1 MATALQ
7 QKFSTSWGEVMKL
20 TFFTMRFP
28 VASETFVLNQVT
40 HFIDAGYDVE
50 IISVFPGDLINR
62 HAAFDEYNLAAK
74 THYLLPEEKVSNLDK
89 LTQRIGLMLPKITK
103 LSLLKSLNIAR
114 YGQQAKKL
122 LLPAIVANAKQTFT
136 ADVFLVHFGYA
147 GALANKLRELGVLK
161 GKQATVFHGADISR
175 RHILDEHKL
184 DYVNLF
190 KQSELMLPISHL
202 WENKL
207 IEMGCPREKVHV
219 TRMGIEPEKFNFTP
233 RAAFHQP
240 LRIVSVARLTEK
252 KGLDVAV
259 KASEIL
265 RDKGGQFQFT
275 IIGNGEQDGIMREH
289 IARAGLEDC
298 VTMPGFKPQNEIRE
312 ALNEADIF
320 LLPSKTASDGD
331 MEGIPV
337 ALMEAMAVGLPV
349 VSTYHSGIPEL
360 IENDVS
366 GWLVAENNAEALAE
380 TLLRLSRGDVDVAP
394 VVAAARQKVE
404 TEFNQ
409 HIAYGEL
416 AKILERMV

>member
-1 MATALQ
+1 
-7 QKFSTSWGEVMKL
+7 MKL

-50 IISVFPGDLINR
+50 IISVFPGDLVNR
-62 HAAFDEYNLAAK
+62 HAAFDDYGLAAK
-74 THYLLPEEKVSNLDK
+74 THYLLPEEKVSLVDK
-89 LTQRIGLMLPKITK
+89 LIQRLKLVLPKITK
-103 LSLLKSLNIAR
+103 SSLLRSLNVRR
-114 YGQQAKKL
+114 YGAQSSKL
-122 LLPAIVANAKQTFT
+122 LLPSIVANASQTFT

-175 RHILDEHKL
+175 RHILEEHKH

-190 KQSELMLPISHL
+190 EQSELMLPISHL

-207 IEMGCPREKVHV
+207 IEMGCPPEKIHV
-219 TRMGIEPEKFNFTP
+219 TRMGIEPEKFNFQP
-233 RAAFHQP
+233 RQGFHKP

-259 KASEIL
+259 KASAIL
-265 RDKGGQFQFT
+265 KQRGGQFQYT
-275 IIGNGEQDGIMREH
+275 IIGNGEQDEMMRGF
-289 IARAGLEDC
+289 IAEEGMEDC
-298 VTMPGFKPQNEIRE
+298 VTMPGFKPQDEIRK
-312 ALNEADIF
+312 ALSEADIF
-320 LLPSKTASDGD
+320 LLPSKTAADGD

-349 VSTYHSGIPEL
+349 VSTFHSGIPEL
-360 IENDVS
+360 IENNVS
-366 GWLVAENNAEALAE
+366 GWLVEEDDPEALAD
-380 TLLRLSRGDVDVAP
+380 TLLKLSQGEVDVAP
-394 VVAAARQKVE
+394 VVTAARHKVE

-416 AKILERMV
+416 AQILERLV

>member
-1 MATALQ
+1 
-7 QKFSTSWGEVMKL
+7 MKL

-40 HFIDAGYDVE
+40 HFIDAGYEVE
-50 IISVFPGDLINR
+50 IISVFPGDLVNR
-62 HAAFDEYNLAAK
+62 HAAFDEYGLAAK
-74 THYLLPEEKVSNLDK
+74 THYLLPEEKISIVDK
-89 LTQRIGLMLPKITK
+89 LNQRIKLVLPKVTK
-103 LSLLKSLNIAR
+103 PSLLRSLNVRR
-114 YGQQAKKL
+114 YGAQSSKL
-122 LLPAIVANAKQTFT
+122 LLPSIVANAKQTFT

-175 RHILDEHKL
+175 RHILEEHKL

-190 KQSELMLPISHL
+190 RQSELMLPISHL

-207 IEMGCPREKVHV
+207 IEMGCPPEKIHV
-219 TRMGIEPEKFNFTP
+219 TRMGIEPEKFNFQP
-233 RAAFHQP
+233 RRAFQTP

-259 KASEIL
+259 KASAIL
-265 RDKGGQFQFT
+265 KQRGGQFQYT
-275 IIGNGEQDGIMREH
+275 IIGNGDQDEMMRDF
-289 IARAGLEDC
+289 IAREGMEDC
-298 VTMPGFKPQNEIRE
+298 VSMPGFKPQEEIRR
-312 ALNEADIF
+312 ALSEADIF
-320 LLPSKTASDGD
+320 LLPSKTAADGD

-349 VSTYHSGIPEL
+349 VSTFHSGIPEL
-360 IENDVS
+360 IENNVS
-366 GWLVAENNAEALAE
+366 GWLVEEDDPEALAE
-380 TLLRLSRGDVDVAP
+380 TLLKLSQGEVDVAP
-394 VVAAARQKVE
+394 VVAAARHKVE

-416 AKILERMV
+416 AQILERLV

>member
-1 MATALQ
+1 
-7 QKFSTSWGEVMKL
+7 MKL

-50 IISVFPGDLINR
+50 IISVFPGDLVNR
-62 HAAFDEYNLAAK
+62 HAAFDEYGLAAK
-74 THYLLPEEKVSNLDK
+74 THYLLPEEKVSLVDK
-89 LTQRIGLMLPKITK
+89 LIQRLKLVLPKITK
-103 LSLLKSLNIAR
+103 SSLLRSLNVRR
-114 YGQQAKKL
+114 YGAQSSKL
-122 LLPAIVANAKQTFT
+122 LLPSIVANASQIFT

-175 RHILDEHKL
+175 RHILEEHKH

-190 KQSELMLPISHL
+190 EQSELMLPISHL

-207 IEMGCPREKVHV
+207 IEMGCPPEKIHV
-219 TRMGIEPEKFNFTP
+219 TRMGIEPEKFNFQP
-233 RAAFHQP
+233 RQGFHKP

-259 KASEIL
+259 KASAIL
-265 RDKGGQFQFT
+265 KQRGGQFQYT
-275 IIGNGEQDGIMREH
+275 IIGNGDQDEMMRGF
-289 IARAGLEDC
+289 IAEEGMEDC
-298 VTMPGFKPQNEIRE
+298 VTMPGFKPQNEIRK
-312 ALNEADIF
+312 ALSEADIF
-320 LLPSKTASDGD
+320 LLPSKTAADGD

-349 VSTYHSGIPEL
+349 VSTFHSGIPEL
-360 IENDVS
+360 IENNVS
-366 GWLVAENNAEALAE
+366 GWLVEEDDPEALAD
-380 TLLRLSRGDVDVAP
+380 TLLKLSQGEVDVVP
-394 VVAAARQKVE
+394 VVAAARHKVE

-416 AKILERMV
+416 AQILERLV

>member
-1 MATALQ
+1 
-7 QKFSTSWGEVMKL
+7 MKL

-40 HFIDAGYDVE
+40 HFIDAGYEVE
-50 IISVFPGDLINR
+50 IISVFPGDLVNR
-62 HAAFDEYNLAAK
+62 HAAFDEYGLAAK
-74 THYLLPEEKVSNLDK
+74 THYLLPEEKVSIVDK
-89 LTQRIGLMLPKITK
+89 LNQRIKLVLPKVTK
-103 LSLLKSLNIAR
+103 PSLLRSLNVRR
-114 YGQQAKKL
+114 YGAQSSKL
-122 LLPAIVANAKQTFT
+122 LLPSIVANAKQTFT

-175 RHILDEHKL
+175 RHILEEHKL

-190 KQSELMLPISHL
+190 RQSELMLPISHL

-207 IEMGCPREKVHV
+207 IEMGCPPEKIHV
-219 TRMGIEPEKFNFTP
+219 TRMGIEPEKFNFQP
-233 RAAFHQP
+233 RQAFHTP

-259 KASEIL
+259 KASAIL
-265 RDKGGQFQFT
+265 KQRGGQFQYT
-275 IIGNGEQDGIMREH
+275 IIGNGDQDEMMRDF
-289 IARAGLEDC
+289 IAREGMEDC
-298 VTMPGFKPQNEIRE
+298 VSMPGFKPQEEIRR
-312 ALNEADIF
+312 ALSEADIF
-320 LLPSKTASDGD
+320 LLPSKTAADGD

-349 VSTYHSGIPEL
+349 VSTFHSGIPEL
-360 IENDVS
+360 IENNVS
-366 GWLVAENNAEALAE
+366 GWLVEEDDPEALAE
-380 TLLRLSRGDVDVAP
+380 TLLKLSQGEVDVAP
-394 VVAAARQKVE
+394 VIAAARHKVE

-416 AKILERMV
+416 AQILERLV

>member
-1 MATALQ
+1 
-7 QKFSTSWGEVMKL
+7 MKL

-40 HFIDAGYDVE
+40 YFIDAGHDVE
-50 IISVFPGDLINR
+50 IISVFPGDMVNR
-62 HAAFDEYNLAAK
+62 HAAFDEYGLAQK
-74 THYLLPEEKVSNLDK
+74 THYLLPDEKVSNLDK
-89 LTQRIGLMLPKITK
+89 LNQRLKLVLPKVAK
-103 LSLLKSLNIAR
+103 PALLRSLNVRR
-114 YGQQAKKL
+114 YGAQSSKL
-122 LLPAIVANAKQTFT
+122 LLPSIVANASQTFV

-147 GALANKLRELGVLK
+147 GALANKLRELGVLE

-175 RHILDEHKL
+175 RHILEEHKL

-190 KQSELMLPISHL
+190 AQSELMLPISYL
-202 WENKL
+202 WQNKL
-207 IEMGCPREKVHV
+207 IEMGCPPEKIHV
-219 TRMGIEPEKFNFTP
+219 TRMGIEPEKFNFQP
-233 RAAFHQP
+233 RQGFHSP

-265 RDKGGQFQFT
+265 QARGGQFEYT
-275 IIGNGEQDGIMREH
+275 IIGNGEQEEMLHEH
-289 IARAGLEDC
+289 IARAGMEES
-298 VTMPGFKPQNEIRE
+298 VKMPGFKPQDEIRQ

-320 LLPSKTASDGD
+320 LLPSKTAADGD

-349 VSTYHSGIPEL
+349 VSTVHSGIPEL
-360 IENDVS
+360 IENNVS
-366 GWLVAENNAEALAE
+366 GWLVPEDDANALAE
-380 TLLRLSRGDVDVAP
+380 TLLQLSQGDIDVAP
-394 VVAAARQKVE
+394 VVAAARHKVE

-416 AKILERMV
+416 AQILERLA

>member
-1 MATALQ
+1 
-7 QKFSTSWGEVMKL
+7 MKL

-50 IISVFPGDLINR
+50 IISVFPGDLVNR
-62 HAAFDEYNLAAK
+62 HAAFDEYGLAAK
-74 THYLLPEEKVSNLDK
+74 THYLLPEEKISIVDK
-89 LTQRIGLMLPKITK
+89 LNQRIKLVLPKVTK
-103 LSLLKSLNIAR
+103 PSLLRSLNVRR
-114 YGQQAKKL
+114 YGAQSSKL
-122 LLPAIVANAKQTFT
+122 LLPSIVANAKQTFT

-175 RHILDEHKL
+175 RHILEEHKL

-190 KQSELMLPISHL
+190 RQSELMLPISNL
-202 WENKL
+202 WKNKL
-207 IEMGCPREKVHV
+207 IEMGCPPEKIHV
-219 TRMGIEPEKFNFTP
+219 TRMGIEPEKFNFQP
-233 RAAFHQP
+233 RQAFQTP

-259 KASEIL
+259 KASAIL
-265 RDKGGQFQFT
+265 KQRGGQFQYT
-275 IIGNGEQDGIMREH
+275 IIGNGDQDEMMRDF
-289 IARAGLEDC
+289 IAREGMEDC
-298 VTMPGFKPQNEIRE
+298 VSMPGFKPQEEIRR
-312 ALNEADIF
+312 ALSEADIF
-320 LLPSKTASDGD
+320 LLPSKTAADGD

-349 VSTYHSGIPEL
+349 VSTFHSGIPEL
-360 IENDVS
+360 IENNVS
-366 GWLVAENNAEALAE
+366 GWLVEEDDPEALAE
-380 TLLRLSRGDVDVAP
+380 TLLKLSQGEVDVAP
-394 VVAAARQKVE
+394 VVAAARHKVE

-416 AKILERMV
+416 AQILERLV

>member
-1 MATALQ
+1 
-7 QKFSTSWGEVMKL
+7 MKL

-40 HFIDAGYDVE
+40 HFIDAGYEVE
-50 IISVFPGDLINR
+50 IISVFPGDLVNR
-62 HAAFDEYNLAAK
+62 HAAFDEYGLATK
-74 THYLLPEEKVSNLDK
+74 THYLLPEEKISIVDK
-89 LTQRIGLMLPKITK
+89 LNQRIRLVLPNVTK
-103 LSLLKSLNIAR
+103 PSLLRSLNMRR
-114 YGQQAKKL
+114 YGAQSSKL
-122 LLPAIVANAKQTFT
+122 LLPSIVANAKQTFT

-175 RHILDEHKL
+175 RHILEEHKL

-190 KQSELMLPISHL
+190 RQSELMLPISHL

-207 IEMGCPREKVHV
+207 IEMGCPPEKIHV
-219 TRMGIEPEKFNFTP
+219 TRMGIEPEKFNFQP
-233 RAAFHQP
+233 RQAFHTP

-259 KASEIL
+259 KASAIL
-265 RDKGGQFQFT
+265 KQRGGQFQYT
-275 IIGNGEQDGIMREH
+275 IIGNGDQDEMMRDF
-289 IARAGLEDC
+289 IAREGMEDC
-298 VTMPGFKPQNEIRE
+298 VSMPGFKPQEEIRR
-312 ALNEADIF
+312 ALSEADIF
-320 LLPSKTASDGD
+320 LLPSKTAADGD

-349 VSTYHSGIPEL
+349 VSTFHSGIPEL
-360 IENDVS
+360 IENNVS
-366 GWLVAENNAEALAE
+366 GWLVEEDDPEALAE
-380 TLLRLSRGDVDVAP
+380 TLLKLSQGEVDVAP
-394 VVAAARQKVE
+394 VVAAARHKVE

-416 AKILERMV
+416 AQILERLV

>member
-1 MATALQ
+1 
-7 QKFSTSWGEVMKL
+7 MKL

-40 HFIDAGYDVE
+40 HFIDAGYEVE
-50 IISVFPGDLINR
+50 IISVFPGDLVNR
-62 HAAFDEYNLAAK
+62 HAAFDEYGLAAK
-74 THYLLPEEKVSNLDK
+74 THYLLPEEKISIVDK
-89 LTQRIGLMLPKITK
+89 LNQRIKLVLPKVTK
-103 LSLLKSLNIAR
+103 PSLLRSLNVRR
-114 YGQQAKKL
+114 YGAQSSKL
-122 LLPAIVANAKQTFT
+122 LLPSIVANAKQTFT

-175 RHILDEHKL
+175 RHILEEHKL

-190 KQSELMLPISHL
+190 RQSELMLPISHL

-207 IEMGCPREKVHV
+207 IEMGCPPEKIHV
-219 TRMGIEPEKFNFTP
+219 TRMGIEPEKFNFQP
-233 RAAFHQP
+233 RQAFQMP

-259 KASEIL
+259 KASAIL
-265 RDKGGQFQFT
+265 KQRGGQFQYT
-275 IIGNGEQDGIMREH
+275 IIGNGDQDEMMRDF
-289 IARAGLEDC
+289 IAREGMEDC
-298 VTMPGFKPQNEIRE
+298 VSMPGFKPQEEIRR
-312 ALNEADIF
+312 ALSEADIF
-320 LLPSKTASDGD
+320 LLPSKTAADGD

-349 VSTYHSGIPEL
+349 VSTFHSGIPEL
-360 IENDVS
+360 IENNVS
-366 GWLVAENNAEALAE
+366 GWLVEEDDPEALAE
-380 TLLRLSRGDVDVAP
+380 TLLKLSQGEVDVAP
-394 VVAAARQKVE
+394 VVAAARHKVE

-416 AKILERMV
+416 AQILERLV